1 MSQPIRLLY
10 VEFVFEV
17 IVHAQK
23 TSLLVPEHLQLLPPQ
38 NPAGQG
44 HVLITQLVWVQL
56 GHLPQSLTDGAAIS
70 FEFC

>member
-1 MSQPIRLLY
+1 MIGPELSLNDIDQVLS
-10 VEFVFEV
+10 
-17 IVHAQK
+17 
-23 TSLLVPEHLQLLPPQ
+23 TSYISSLQLIPPQ

-44 HVLITQLVWVQL
+44 HVLNKHLVWVQL